1 MTQKLPVKGTLES
14 VVLGFDFSREASS
27 VTTPSITCEVESSD
41 SADDTPGAVL
51 IGSPTIDPTNAA
63 VVLQRVAAGVDL
75 TDYRIECTV
84 ATSSGD
90 TLTLPVILPVRAR
103 L

>member
-1 MTQKLPVKGTLES
+1 MTKRLPEKGTLES
-14 VVLGFDFSREASS
+14 VVIGFDFSRDATSVSS
-27 VTTPSITCEVESSD
+27 PAITCAVD
-41 SADDTPGAVL
+41 NADGADATPDAILVGD
-51 IGSPTIDPTNAA
+51 PTIDPTYKAR
-63 VVLQRVAAGVDL
+63 VLQRVAAGVDL

-84 ATSSGD
+84 ATPAGD